1 MLRSEDI
8 FNENSLN
15 IFTDASMRTMPNGE
29 QVGCSGVCVV
39 GGCEILEESYIINRF
54 STNNDSEIKAIRNG
68 VLIGKKYKNRFPVIR
83 LFSDSQISIF
93 GIRDRIFKWSLYENK
108 FYGSEN
114 NPIKNQSI
122 FVEILNEI
130 IDNQL
135 PIQFL
140 HQKGHVNYKDQK
152 SLMNAINVFKTSNN
166 IRDFIDIQLIKDI
179 LYFNNMVD
187 EKSRYILNNPEIYYG
202 REIQDIGIEPIKFFA
217 DYFDR
222 SMYYNLI
229 HHKL

>member
-1 MLRSEDI
+1 MLRTEDI

-29 QVGCSGVCVV
+29 MVGCSGVCAI
-39 GGCEILEESYIINRF
+39 GGCEILEESYIINRN

-68 VLIGKKYKNRFPVIR
+68 IFIGKKYKNRFPIIR

-93 GIRDRIFKWSLYENK
+93 GIRDRIFKWKLSRNEFFGYE
-108 FYGSEN
+108 G

-130 IDNQL
+130 ITNEL

-152 SLMNAINVFKTSNN
+152 SLMNAMNVFKTSNN
-166 IRDFIDIQLIKDI
+166 IRDYVDMQLIKDI

-202 REIQDIGIEPIKFFA
+202 RNIEDIGVEPIKFYA
-217 DYFDR
+217 DKFDR
-222 SMYYNLI
+222 SAYYNLI
-229 HHKL
+229 NHHF